1 MIKTL
6 QSYIIFVLLLV
17 AQNNSPMQTI
27 AHNIEIPFAWNC
39 MKLLDIQNALK
50 CYVFC
55 VKCSRLNAL
64 QSSAAPSTS
73 TEAVIDDPTKTSP
86 GDSHVPA
93 SVSESMI
100 CLLLFIWYYL
110 IIFGWF
116 LPVLYESALQKCS
129 QKSNAPALE
138 CYFSCPHL
146 FWTRCPFVVVGI
158 SEQWTDTSKYD
169 PGTRPKPPGSLS
181 KEQQASAAT
190 IWSHLMHD
198 WLRDD
203 TRIFESQISKYCSC
217 KNTTLLITSAYA
229 KFKNSLLDQNVKWQ
243 FKIGPVGYAKT
254 CKD

>member
-1 MIKTL
+1 MHWNAMF
-6 QSYIIFVLLLV
+6 SY
-17 AQNNSPMQTI
+17 
-27 AHNIEIPFAWNC
+27 EIRR
-39 MKLLDIQNALK
+39 
-50 CYVFC
+50 FC
-55 VKCSRLNAL
+55 VKFSRLNAL

-169 PGTRPKPPGSLS
+169 PGTRPKPLGSLS

-217 KNTTLLITSAYA
+217 KNTTLLITSA
-229 KFKNSLLDQNVKWQ
+229 
-243 FKIGPVGYAKT
+243 
-254 CKD
+254 